1 MYRRR
6 FAFSAGASAALM
18 LGAFVHAQAS
28 AQTAPANLQALQ
40 ATQLQEVTVT
50 ATRVRTSAERTPVSL
65 EVYSSADLARLG
77 IHDLA
82 SLAAADPSLQYT
94 PNGGRGELTLRGV
107 SSNNTTE
114 TGAPSVPV
122 AIDEFVI
129 ARPSALYSTLFDVS
143 SIQVLRGPQGTLF
156 GRAASGGLVDV
167 TTNRPTDQYQ
177 SSGDIEFGNYNMVN
191 VDGAF
196 NIPIADAL
204 QARFAVM
211 ARRHTGYRTNTAPEQ
226 GANPNNPDDED
237 SKGGRVELAW
247 EPTERLRA
255 LLIYQSLNINQ
266 AGFSTEA
273 IPFNW
278 DNLALGINSDISH
291 AMPTLG
297 SSTAFPMYG
306 PGQWYH
312 HQDNVFK
319 LHLHYRLPFGATL
332 SYLGGY
338 DKFDHNE
345 LDSSDPP
352 WPVQVYPA
360 LGQYYPTPFNF
371 TESPAT
377 LNHELR
383 ISQTVGNFQYQAG
396 LYFFSENNHLF
407 AQSLSNPGS
416 IFAFFVPNFGN
427 AFLYRIQT
435 RSKAAYVQ
443 ASWEFMPNN
452 TLSLGGRYSEDSVH
466 RFGYFIAPSTYPPG
480 PPSSYYISQDG
491 EASSKK
497 FTYHVGYDWT
507 PTKQTLVYG
516 TVSSGY
522 KPGAFSSCGS
532 ETIPYLPETVT
543 NFELG
548 TKNMLDH
555 RRLQL
560 NVDVF
565 YQDYAD
571 MQINTPTRLCDTGGI
586 TTNAG
591 KSRIYGLES
600 NLIALVPRIGRLDL
614 SLNYLNAK
622 FVTFYGTP
630 EIGPQAMV
638 DCSKIHN
645 FVTPSGQVYGQQCDL
660 GGYTMPQ
667 SPTLTWALSLEHTWA
682 LSDDATLA
690 LRAEGHWSSKQYLTV
705 WNFPDETQGAY
716 GTADL
721 FLTYAREE
729 WSIGLF
735 ARNVTNTVYLTFAQ
749 ENAGGVDYLYSYGA
763 PRVYGVR
770 LAMHLDK

>member
-1 MYRRR
+1 MSYRW
-6 FAFSAGASAALM
+6 FALSVWASAALAI
-18 LGAFVHAQAS
+18 GAAACAPAS
-28 AQTAPANLQALQ
+28 AQMAAVAQGP
-40 ATQLQEVTVT
+40 QLQEVTVT
-50 ATRVRTSAERTPVSL
+50 ATRVKTPAERTAVSL
-65 EVYSSADLARLG
+65 EVYSSADLARED

-82 SLAAADPSLQYT
+82 SLAAVDPSLQYT
-94 PNGGRGELTLRGV
+94 PNGGRGVLTLRGV
-107 SSNNTTE
+107 SSNNTSE

-122 AIDEFVI
+122 SVDDFVI
-129 ARPSALYSTLFDVS
+129 NRPSALYSTLFDIS

-156 GRAASGGLVDV
+156 GRAASGGLIDI
-167 TTNRPTDQYQ
+167 TTNRPTRHYQ
-177 SSGDIEFGNYNMVN
+177 TSGDIEFGNYNMVN

-196 NIPIADAL
+196 NIPMSKTL
-204 QARFAVM
+204 QVRFAVM
-211 ARRHTGYRTNTAPEQ
+211 ARRHMGYRRNTMPEQ
-226 GANPNNPDDED
+226 GANPANPDDED
-237 SKGGRVELAW
+237 SKGGRVEVAW
-247 EPTERLRA
+247 EPTNRLRA

-266 AGFSTEA
+266 AGFAVEA

-291 AMPTLG
+291 AKPPLG
-297 SSTAFPMYG
+297 NPMAFPMYG

-312 HQDNVFK
+312 HQDNVIKWHF
-319 LHLHYRLPFGATL
+319 HYKLPFGATL

-338 DKFDHNE
+338 DRFSHNE
-345 LDSSDPP
+345 LDSADPP

-360 LGQYYPTPFNF
+360 LGQYYPTPFNY
-371 TESPAT
+371 TEKPAT
-377 LNHELR
+377 QNHELR
-383 ISQTVGNFQYQAG
+383 ISGTSGNFQYQGG
-396 LYFFSENNHLF
+396 LYYFSENNQLF
-407 AQSLSNPGS
+407 AQSLANPGS
-416 IFAFFVPNFGN
+416 VFAEFVPNFGN
-427 AFLYRIQT
+427 AFLYRIHT
-435 RSKAAYVQ
+435 RSKAAYGQ
-443 ASWEFMPNN
+443 ASWRFTPHN
-452 TLSLGGRYSEDSVH
+452 TFSLGGRYSEDSIH
-466 RFGYFIAPSTYPPG
+466 RYGYFIAPSSYPPG
-480 PPSSYYISQDG
+480 PPSSYYIAQNG
-491 EASSKK
+491 AASSSK
-497 FTYHVGYDWT
+497 FTYHVGYNWT

-532 ETIPYLPETVT
+532 QTIPYLPETVT

-548 TKNMLDH
+548 TKNMLEH
-555 RRLQL
+555 RTLEL

-565 YQDYAD
+565 YEDYTN

-591 KSRIYGLES
+591 KSRIYGVES
-600 NLIALVPRIGRLDL
+600 NLIALVPRLGRINL

-638 DCSKIHN
+638 DCRKIHN

-667 SPTLTWALSLEHTWA
+667 APALTAALSLEHTWA
-682 LSDDATLA
+682 LPDDGTLR

-716 GTADL
+716 GTADV
-721 FLTYAREE
+721 FLTYARPR

-770 LAMHLDK
+770 LAMHLDR